1 MATNEQVVQ
10 YLVAVDFP
18 ATKDAL
24 VREAERNGAPEDV
37 VKALRAIPAVEYAS
51 KDEVQRSALH
61 TDVEPNQPAGHQAD
75 QARSNST
82 ARVAQH
88 LREP

>member
-1 MATNEQVVQ
+1 MATSEQVVQ
-10 YLVAVDFP
+10 YLISVDFP

-24 VREAERNGAPEDV
+24 VREADRNGAPEDV
-37 VKALRAIPAVEYAS
+37 IKALRAMPPVEYAS
-51 KDEVQRSALH
+51 KDEVQRSALR
-61 TDVEPNQPAGHQAD
+61 TDVEPNQSAGHETD

-82 ARVAQH
+82 SRVAKH